1 MRHDIV
7 LHVIH
12 VSGKRMIEQ
21 GTDGLSRGDHSQGV
35 MRGMPMTACVPLH
48 LNAFERDPRLKTF
61 IEFVTQDMN
70 PTFLT
75 PEGWFDEGHGTGT
88 FVWAPPPAAA
98 DVVVEQLGK
107 CRTKRPHSMHLIVV
121 PRIMTGYWRRLIG
134 RGSEF
139 YFKIDWEDVWPLK
152 THFAP

>member
-1 MRHDIV
+1 
-7 LHVIH
+7 
-12 VSGKRMIEQ
+12 MIEQ

-35 MRGMPMTACVPLH
+35 MRGIPMTAYVPLH

-88 FVWAPPPAAA
+88 FVCPPPPAAA

-107 CRTKRPHSMHLIVV
+107 CRTKRPHSMHLI
-121 PRIMTGYWRRLIG
+121 
-134 RGSEF
+134 
-139 YFKIDWEDVWPLK
+139 
-152 THFAP
+152 